1 MNQFDVIKATEM
13 FRNVPDED
21 INKIAALCT
30 EKRFAKDAVI
40 MEEGSAGDEMYIL
53 PRGLVGIDV
62 RIGENVYRQ
71 RAYEVM
77 QGDVFGELALFG
89 HRRSARVRALEDV
102 EILAIPCQPLKQLMR
117 DVPRIGYYT
126 MSNLCAILAER
137 LVMANINM
145 QDMMSKHHQIGA

>member
-89 HRRSARVRALEDV
+89 HRRS
-102 EILAIPCQPLKQLMR
+102 QN
-117 DVPRIGYYT
+117 Y
-126 MSNLCAILAER
+126 
-137 LVMANINM
+137 
-145 QDMMSKHHQIGA
+145 